1 MLDDGSG
8 LERRKAVRRTPAERA
23 AIVAETYEPGATV
36 AGVAR
41 RHGIVAS
48 QLSGWRTSAKRKS
61 VQDSSPAFAD
71 LSVMADALSA
81 PFDGI
86 EVVCGAVSVRLP
98 RSTTPKRIAD
108 MHSVWRGSDDLPQSG
123 GSGRDRD
130 QAGRLPQGA

>member
-8 LERRKAVRRTPAERA
+8 LGRRKPQRRTLAERA
-23 AIVAETYEPGATV
+23 SIVAESYEPGATV

-48 QLSGWRTSAKRKS
+48 QLSTWRTSAKRRI
-61 VQDSSPAFAD
+61 VPDISPAFAD

-86 EVVCGAVSVRLP
+86 EVVG
-98 RSTTPKRIAD
+98 
-108 MHSVWRGSDDLPQSG
+108 
-123 GSGRDRD
+123 
-130 QAGRLPQGA
+130 